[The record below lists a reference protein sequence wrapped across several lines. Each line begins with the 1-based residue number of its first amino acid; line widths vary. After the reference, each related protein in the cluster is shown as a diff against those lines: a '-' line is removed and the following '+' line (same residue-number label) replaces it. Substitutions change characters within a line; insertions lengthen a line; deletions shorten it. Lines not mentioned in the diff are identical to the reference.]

1 MHDDDGRS
9 ICVQTLPQAA
19 QIEREA
25 AWLTVGEPHA
35 SACVNDRGRCREER
49 VGRDDHL
56 SVLHSDRPEDDL
68 EGAGAAVYGNRVR
81 HLAKGCELFLELPA
95 VLAKS
100 KRSCRQALTYFLGNI
115 RYIFVR
121 K

>member
-1 MHDDDGRS
+1 MNNRGRS
-9 ICVQTLPQAA
+9 
-19 QIEREA
+19 RK
-25 AWLTVGEPHA
+25 
-35 SACVNDRGRCREER
+35 ER

-68 EGAGAAVYGNRVR
+68 ESARAAVYGNRVR
-81 HLAKGCELFLELPA
+81 HPAKGCELFLELPA

-100 KRSCRQALTYFLGNI
+100 ERSCPQALTYFLGNI